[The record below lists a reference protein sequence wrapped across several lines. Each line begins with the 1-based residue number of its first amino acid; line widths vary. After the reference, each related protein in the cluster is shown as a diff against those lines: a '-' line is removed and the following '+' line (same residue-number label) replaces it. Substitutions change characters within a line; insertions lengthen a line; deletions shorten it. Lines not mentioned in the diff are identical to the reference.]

1 MSAYREAIRAAERRD
16 PFTKASVTRTVID
29 SGRALAGRLRTR
41 EEGVEDLAESL
52 EKYSAALRPEDWV
65 EKVGPVK
72 KIVMTAAA
80 LIGITAGVMAGFAVN
95 LIVAVVDAGFVV
107 GSNIARII
115 ITPGVLFVGL
125 RILQG
130 LYLEYQTG
138 SSGPSTSSA
147 AQTILERTVDPAE
160 GAMYS
165 LLGGSRPARTVERVS
180 QVAAVV
186 VGAALFILA
195 AAFTWGVT
203 QSLMPQ
209 ANSNKNEAPWLKQS
223 R

>member
-1 MSAYREAIRAAERRD
+1 MSAYREAIRAAERGD

-72 KIVMTAAA
+72 KVVMTAAA

-107 GSNIARII
+107 GSNIVRII

-138 SSGPSTSSA
+138 GSAPSTSSA

-165 LLGGSRPARTVERVS
+165 LLGGSRPARTVERVN

-203 QSLMPQ
+203 KSLMPQ
-209 ANSNKNEAPWLKQS
+209 ANSNTNEAPWLKQS